1 MLYEYLCALKLTYFL
16 YPISP
21 SKIGKPTVWYNCTLN
36 TYLQTIVIDRQ
47 TLIDDIE
54 NALTNTLMYNVSPHS
69 VTFSYIHT
77 CMIIRAFCKTYTL

>member
-21 SKIGKPTVWYNCTLN
+21 SKIGKPTV
-36 TYLQTIVIDRQ
+36 QTIVIDRQ

-69 VTFSYIHT
+69 VTFSYIYT

>member
-21 SKIGKPTVWYNCTLN
+21 SKIGKPPV
-36 TYLQTIVIDRQ
+36 QTIVIDRQ

>member
-21 SKIGKPTVWYNCTLN
+21 SKIGKPPV
-36 TYLQTIVIDRQ
+36 QTIVIDRQ

-54 NALTNTLMYNVSPHS
+54 NALTNTLMNNVSPTQLHS
-69 VTFSYIHT
+69 V
-77 CMIIRAFCKTYTL
+77 AYTRV